1 MPNRFLLT
9 VSRSVA
15 CAVVCGAALLLS
27 ACGGGGGSSSTTA
40 GTASPTTPT
49 SAASSPA
56 PTSTASSPPPA
67 ATNNVATV
75 SIRQIESNTTTLTVN
90 SPYVS
95 VTICDASGNCQ
106 TVPDVL
112 VDTGSA
118 GLRLFANKV
127 SLNLPA
133 IQAGSGELAACA
145 QFASGY
151 AWGSMRSATVKI
163 AGESTTTAIPIQLM
177 SDPSLPAAPSQCS
190 AQGANFASGF
200 AGIANGILGISNFS
214 RDCGSA
220 CTTSTRPGV
229 YYACSGSSCSPSTAA
244 LAQQGTNPIIAFAV
258 DNNGSTL
265 DLPAVPV
272 PGGAPSVN
280 GTLTFGVGTQ
290 PDNAPLTTA
299 ARFPVDQSGN
309 FIIAVNGQT
318 GYGFVDSGSNGIY
331 LDLSGISTC
340 TSVPLFYCPTV
351 PVNLSVETAG
361 YQGTPTKT
369 QQVTIGNAETMFS
382 SGYTAL
388 PALGGTAA
396 ITNFVDLG
404 LPFFYGR
411 PITTGLEGTDP
422 AAPYGYWA
430 Y

>member
-1 MPNRFLLT
+1 MPSRFLLT

-15 CAVVCGAALLLS
+15 CAVVYGAALLLS

-56 PTSTASSPPPA
+56 PTSTASSPTPA
-67 ATNNVATV
+67 TTNNVATV
-75 SIRQIESNTTTLTVN
+75 SIRQLESNTTTLTVN
-90 SPYVS
+90 SPYIS

-265 DLPAVPV
+265 DLPPV
-272 PGGAPSVN
+272 DPGGALSVN

-290 PDNAPLTTA
+290 ADNAPPSTA

-318 GYGFVDSGSNGIY
+318 GYGFVDSGSNGTY
-331 LDLSGISTC
+331 LDLAGVPQCS
-340 TSVPLFYCPTV
+340 SVAGFYCPTI
-351 PVNLSVETAG
+351 PFSLSIMTAG

-369 QQVTIGNAETMFS
+369 QPVTIGNAETMFS

-411 PITTGLEGTDP
+411 PITTGIEGTDP